1 MDKYL
6 GKRLDG
12 RYEIHELIGIGGMAN
27 VYRCT
32 DTLDDRE
39 VAIKILKDEF
49 LNNEE
54 FIRRFKNESKAIAML
69 SHPNIVKV
77 YDVSFGDMIQYIVME
92 YIDGITLKEYI
103 ERQGVIE
110 WKDTLH
116 LTTQVLRAL
125 QHEHESGIVH
135 RDIKPQ
141 NIMLLQDG
149 TIKVTDFGIARF
161 SDKATR
167 TMTDQAIGS
176 VHYIAPE
183 QARGDVTDGKTD
195 IYSVGVMLYE
205 MLTGK
210 LPFDG
215 DSAVTVALMQLQSTP
230 ARPREVNPSIP
241 VGLEQIT
248 MRAMEKQPE
257 DRYTSAAEM
266 LSDIE
271 RFRLNPSIVFDYGS
285 SFVDDQPTKYVD
297 PDKKGESEE
306 EEAPAGEEQVEEAPT
321 DRKKKKEKKEKPKKE
336 KPPKPEKV
344 KKEKKEKPEKPD
356 KKAKA
361 EEAKARKEEARKAL
375 EEKRKNKKKASP
387 VFDEPEIKEHGSG
400 YYAFK
405 GILIS
410 AVVMVLI
417 FAVLA
422 VIFALNSNQA
432 KDVTMPGYIGKSI
445 SEVKEQNP
453 DNFQFDVKSR
463 FDNTKTLGVVL
474 TQDPVEGMTVKAGSV
489 VTLTVNS
496 NEDEISIPFF
506 NSNMKQKDVVKQIKE
521 LGMVPEVIL
530 VDSNETPKDY
540 VISTFPVAG
549 SKAPIGST
557 VYIYISNG
565 ARADIVEIPALIG
578 TKRGEAE
585 EALEALGLT
594 VEVIPDDE
602 SREKKDTVLGSSPL
616 PHGKVEQGTVVT
628 LYVSSGVGDT
638 SKVTLKFDLPEDFDK
653 PMEMEV
659 KVDGEVDYEKSRT
672 VYPEVDDKIE
682 LEFTGTG
689 TKKVEVT
696 LDEKPYREYEIN
708 FKKGTVNTVM
718 HDFNPNEPTTEP
730 GEDGGDGGDDTPYVP
745 PYNPDDDDSGSD
757 YDWNNDYDY
766 GF

>member
-110 WKDTLH
+110 WKDALH

-125 QHEHESGIVH
+125 QHAHESGIVH

-205 MLTGK
+205 MLAGK

-215 DSAVTVALMQLQSTP
+215 DSAVSVALMQLNEEP
-230 ARPREVNPSIP
+230 KRPREINPSIP

-248 MRAMEKQPE
+248 IRAMEKEPNK
-257 DRYTSAAEM
+257 RYTSAAEM
-266 LSDIE
+266 LSDID

-285 SFVDDQPTKYVD
+285 SYVDDQPTKF
-297 PDKKGESEE
+297 
-306 EEAPAGEEQVEEAPT
+306 VEEKSKERNAEKEAEKE
-321 DRKKKKEKKEKPKKE
+321 RAKEEKREKKEKKEKE
-336 KPPKPEKV
+336 
-344 KKEKKEKPEKPD
+344 
-356 KKAKA
+356 KA
-361 EEAKARKEEARKAL
+361 ERREKREKEKEEARKAA
-375 EEKRKNKKKASP
+375 EEKKAEKSET
-387 VFDEPEIKEHGSG
+387 VTYADEEYKEHGNG

-405 GILIS
+405 GIIIAAVLLALIFGIL
-410 AVVMVLI
+410 AVVRGI
-417 FAVLA
+417 T
-422 VIFALNSNQA
+422 SNQA
-432 KDVTMPGYIGKSI
+432 KDVQMPVYVGKSLM
-445 SEVKEQNP
+445 EVKENNP
-453 DNFQFDVKSR
+453 DNFQFEIKSR
-463 FDNTKTLGVVL
+463 YDQSQAPGVVL
-474 TQDPVEGMTVKAGSV
+474 AQDPVEYMTVKSGSV

-496 NEDEISIPFF
+496 SDDEIAVPFF
-506 NSNMKQKDVVKQIKE
+506 NSSFKKEDVVKKIKE
-521 LGMVPEVIL
+521 LGLIPEEVK
-530 VDSNETPKDY
+530 VEDADAAKDY
-540 VISTFPVAG
+540 VVGTFPVAG
-549 SKAPIGST
+549 AKAPVGST
-557 VYIYISNG
+557 VYIYVSNG
-565 ARADIVEIPALIG
+565 ERPSVVEIPSVIG
-578 TKRGEAE
+578 MTLSEAE
-585 EALEALGLT
+585 ETLESLGIT
-594 VEVIPDDE
+594 VQTKSDDE
-602 SREKKDTVLGSSPL
+602 SREKKDTVIAATPL
-616 PHGKVEQGTVVT
+616 PHGKVEAGTVVVLT
-628 LYVSSGVGDT
+628 VSSGKGDKT
-638 SKVTLKFDLPEDFDK
+638 KVTLNVDMPKNVDK
-653 PMEMEV
+653 MIELTV
-659 KVDGEVDYEKSRT
+659 TIDGERDEEKTQQVNPIETPT
-672 VYPEVDDKIE
+672 VKIE
-682 LEFTGTG
+682 IENSG
-689 TKKVEVT
+689 TKTVVVL
-696 LDEKPYREYEIN
+696 LDNQPYREYKLD
-708 FKKGTVNTVM
+708 FTLGTVNTTVY
-718 HDFNPNEPTTEP
+718 E
-730 GEDGGDGGDDTPYVP
+730 YVP
-745 PYNPDDDDSGSD
+745 VTEAPTYYVEPATEYYYDSGTEYVD
-757 YDWNNDYDY
+757 PYAYDPNVYDPNAY
-766 GF
+766 LYN